1 MFSCANLEAG
11 NELFRWKMI
20 LSYDYVFSPG
30 YTYMSSS
37 VGAGN
42 FKETCQK
49 TCDYVLKTGSAGCC
63 YIREWDCCETKD
75 EVLILVALVILASA
89 YTCLIK
95 LDFHPPDCSFSLSS
109 TFCSSHSSQAVY
121 DSNGNVV
128 EGGKSRIKHYRNWS
142 PVSQLANWAGKR

>member
-1 MFSCANLEAG
+1 
-11 NELFRWKMI
+11 MI
-20 LSYDYVFSPG
+20 LSYDYVFLPG

-89 YTCLIK
+89 YMCLIK
-95 LDFHPPDCSFSLSS
+95 LDFHPPDCSFSHSS

-121 DSNGNVV
+121 DSKGNVV
-128 EGGKSRIKHYRNWS
+128 EGGRVELNTIAIDLLCLS
-142 PVSQLANWAGKR
+142 SQTEQESVKPPPAGL